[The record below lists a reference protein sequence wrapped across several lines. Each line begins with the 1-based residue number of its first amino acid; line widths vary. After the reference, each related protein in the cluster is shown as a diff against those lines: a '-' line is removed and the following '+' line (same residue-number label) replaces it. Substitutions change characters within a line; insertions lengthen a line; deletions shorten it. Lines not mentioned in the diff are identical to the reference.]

1 MISLAPTSGANLVV
15 PTASGFLKKEDE
27 QMSKLK
33 KFFKYLVAH
42 KYVTTLVIFLCV
54 IGFLDPNS
62 LYVRYQ
68 LYQEERTLQS
78 EIDAYSAQF
87 DRDTKLYKELQSD
100 PNAVVRIAREKYY
113 MKKENED
120 VYIFENSSDDETT
133 K

>member
-1 MISLAPTSGANLVV
+1 
-15 PTASGFLKKEDE
+15 
-27 QMSKLK
+27 MSKFK
-33 KFFKYLVAH
+33 KLFKYLIAH

-54 IGFLDPNS
+54 IGFMDPNS

-68 LYQEERTLQS
+68 LYQEEQTLQS

-120 VYIFENSSDDETT
+120 VYVFENSSDDETT